1 MDPEICSLIKCVF
14 VALLFV
20 RFFLVVVLGL
30 LHQYDQSLIF
40 LRGPKW
46 AEHRKKWWNTARAIE
61 YLPKICFLN
70 VYFSNNR
77 IQLLTS
83 LRSLFVPCSSL
94 SFTGSCV
101 CYHNKIDSL
110 NKWFKYNDCWE
121 NHMQYETGSHAS
133 ISIPGNSLILPFP
146 YSNVFWNLSK
156 TSLILTMRMER
167 GVHFSWNIIST
178 YMKHNQ
184 YSSV

>member
-1 MDPEICSLIKCVF
+1 MRVCGLAFCEI
-14 VALLFV
+14 
-20 RFFLVVVLGL
+20 FFGSSSWSASSIWSIT
-30 LHQYDQSLIF
+30 HFSQ
-40 LRGPKW
+40 GPKW

-110 NKWFKYNDCWE
+110 NKWFKYSDCWE
-121 NHMQYETGSHAS
+121 NHMQYETGSHVS

-146 YSNVFWNLSK
+146 YSNAFWNLSK

-167 GVHFSWNIIST
+167 EVCTSLGTLYPPTWSIIST
-178 YMKHNQ
+178 PVFRQ
-184 YSSV
+184 YLKGDLQ

>member
-1 MDPEICSLIKCVF
+1 MS
-14 VALLFV
+14 
-20 RFFLVVVLGL
+20 
-30 LHQYDQSLIF
+30 
-40 LRGPKW
+40 
-46 AEHRKKWWNTARAIE
+46 RKKWWNTARAIE

-110 NKWFKYNDCWE
+110 NKWFKYSDCWE
-121 NHMQYETGSHAS
+121 NLMQYKTGSHVS

-167 GVHFSWNIIST
+167 EVCTSLGTLYPPTWSIIST
-178 YMKHNQ
+178 PVFRQ
-184 YSSV
+184 YLKGDLQ